1 MVIMINEL
9 GNLLPGLLQGI
20 TRVSISYPADV
31 VKVQMQKNLHS
42 TTVGTVQHI
51 LKTDIQKFYRGS
63 SIAFVTIGIERSLQ
77 YYYLEKMN
85 KKMVNPYA
93 SSFAASLIIS
103 VYNLPMQYLTTN
115 ISLLDK
121 TKHDTSVKQYIK
133 TTSFKQLYKG
143 YFIETPKNVL
153 GSTIYLGTYL
163 TLRNTTDKTS
173 LYPWFGGLSG
183 MLTWAVIYPL
193 DTIKTDYQTTKGKR
207 MYELIRE
214 RCAAKSIRN
223 AASSFYK
230 GITPVLLRTF
240 PSAFAGMYVYEK
252 TKCYVQKNT

>member
-1 MVIMINEL
+1 MDSIVDLM
-9 GNLLPGLLQGI
+9 PGLFQGV
-20 TRVSISYPADV
+20 TRVGISYPADV

-42 TTVGTVQHI
+42 TTLGTVQHI
-51 LKTDIQKFYRGS
+51 LKTDLRKFYRGS
-63 SIAFVTIGIERSLQ
+63 SIAFVTVGIERSLQ

-85 KKMVNPYA
+85 KRMMNPYA
-93 SSFAASLIIS
+93 SSFAASLISS

-115 ISLLDK
+115 IALLDK

-133 TTSFKQLYKG
+133 NTSFKQMYKG
-143 YFIETPKNVL
+143 YLIETPKNVL

-163 TLRNTTDKTS
+163 TLRNTTDKQT

-183 MLTWAVIYPL
+183 MLTWTVIYPL
-193 DTIKTDYQTTKGKR
+193 DTIKTDYQTTKNKSIH
-207 MYELIRE
+207 ELIRE
-214 RCAAKSIRN
+214 RRATTSIT
-223 AASSFYK
+223 SFYK

-252 TKCYVQKNT
+252 TRNYLK

>member
-1 MVIMINEL
+1 MDIIF
-9 GNLLPGLLQGI
+9 NLMPGLLQGV
-20 TRVSISYPADV
+20 TRVGISYPADV

-42 TTVGTVQHI
+42 TTLGTVQHI
-51 LKTDIQKFYRGS
+51 LKTDIRKFYRGS
-63 SIAFVTIGIERSLQ
+63 SIAFVTVGIERSLQ

-93 SSFAASLIIS
+93 SSFAASLIGS

-115 ISLLDK
+115 IALLDK
-121 TKHDTSVKQYIK
+121 TKHDTSVKQYVK
-133 TTSFKQLYKG
+133 NTSFKQMYKG
-143 YFIETPKNVL
+143 YFVETPKNVL

-163 TLRNTTDKTS
+163 TLRNGTDRAS

-183 MLTWAVIYPL
+183 MLTWTVIYPL
-193 DTIKTDYQTTKGKR
+193 DTIKTEYQTTKNKSIH
-207 MYELIRE
+207 ELIRE
-214 RCAAKSIRN
+214 RLATNSIG
-223 AASSFYK
+223 SFYK

-252 TKCYVQKNT
+252 TRTYLKRVN